1 MIAKAYVGKPAQITF
16 TADFHELLEGDLR
29 PGESVTLRYDPRR
42 IVPAGDPYIF
52 GSPKYPINAFA
63 QFRDEGPV
71 SREILTSPAGI
82 VAEPKYDISGRG
94 SMLVATMNVPNDA
107 QRVIIW
113 FSYLAASGE
122 MLFDNDDGKNFF
134 LRFPSIDVSVVEA
147 TVVND
152 ASKRTSEFAVSVAAI
167 DAVEAVS
174 VRFRI
179 AGNKEFGH
187 HDVSLRNTVQKD
199 KQKRPI
205 WSASGIAVPYSR
217 RCSSK
222 SIIGSVAHATR
233 TTTAVVTISRRS
245 RRRRRCLLHPRNWA
259 KRNWHGSCNRTVNWR
274 LRPAC

>member
-29 PGESVTLRYDPRR
+29 PGEPVTLRYDPRR

-94 SMLVATMNVPNDA
+94 SMLAATITVPDDA

-122 MLFDNDDGKNFF
+122 MLFDNDDGKNFC

-179 AGNKEFGH
+179 AGNTEFGH
-187 HDVSLRNTVQKD
+187 HEVSLRNTGQKD

-205 WSASGIAVPYSR
+205 WSASGIAVPYQSSVQFKIYYWLHGTRYKDDNSSR
-217 RCSSK
+217 YYL
-222 SIIGSVAHATR
+222 APEPPAE
-233 TTTAVVTISRRS
+233 
-245 RRRRRCLLHPRNWA
+245 
-259 KRNWHGSCNRTVNWR
+259 TVPPPPKELGEAALAWK
-274 LRPAC
+274 L